1 MLTWDQVW
9 GAVRGTGGLL
19 ASKLPSI
26 MSCAWPYAS
35 LAQDEMTVRPHH
47 CCRMRP
53 SAVISHMTEN
63 VSLSTPAVEQLVTC
77 LWSASSPPREA
88 ESQS

>member
-9 GAVRGTGGLL
+9 GAVRGMGGLL

-63 VSLSTPAVEQLVTC
+63 VSLSHTC
-77 LWSASSPPREA
+77 GGAAGHMPMVCLFTTKGG
-88 ESQS
+88 

>member
-9 GAVRGTGGLL
+9 GAVRGMGGLL

>member
-1 MLTWDQVW
+1 MLTWHHVW
-9 GAVRGTGGLL
+9 GAVRGTGDLL

-35 LAQDEMTVRPHH
+35 LAHDEMTVRPHH

-53 SAVISHMTEN
+53 SAVISQMTEN
-63 VSLSTPAVEQLVTC
+63 VSLSTPVMRQPVT
-77 LWSASSPPREA
+77 
-88 ESQS
+88 